1 MTTLL
6 TVDHLTKTFG
16 RRCVLSDVSF
26 TVFTGEVLGLI
37 GPNGAG
43 KTTVLECLAGL
54 LPLTS
59 GSLKGGDK
67 SVPLEKRKD
76 LLFYMPDGI
85 VPWPEQSVRQ
95 VLQFFEKLYG
105 SAGYSR
111 RGANAA
117 RGDEVVPTKLNAL
130 VDALRLQELRRA
142 RVGTLSKGER
152 KRLMLAV
159 GLLTSQPLLLLD
171 EPFDGL
177 DLRQTRE
184 VMALLRKESATGRAL
199 FVSIHQLNDAARVCD
214 RLVLLNDGRR
224 VAEGSLAALQAQ
236 ANVPDGGLEEIF
248 LALT

>member
-59 GSLKGGDK
+59 GALSGGDK
-67 SVPLEKRKD
+67 SVTLTRRKD

-85 VPWPEQSVRQ
+85 LPWPDQSVQQ
-95 VLQFFEKLYG
+95 VLQLFEKLY
-105 SAGYSR
+105 SS
-111 RGANAA
+111 GAEKLAA
-117 RGDEVVPTKLNAL
+117 LTG
-130 VDALRLQELRRA
+130 ALRLQELRRA

-152 KRLMLAV
+152 KRLLLALA
-159 GLLTSQPLLLLD
+159 LLTSQPLLLLD

-184 VMALLRKESATGRAL
+184 VMSLLRKESETGRAL
-199 FVSIHQLNDAARVCD
+199 LVSIHQLNDAAKVCD
-214 RLVLLNDGRR
+214 RLVLLNDGHR
-224 VAEGSLAALQAQ
+224 VAEGTLSELQDQ
-236 ANVPDGGLEEIF
+236 ANVREGGLEEIF

>member
-1 MTTLL
+1 LTTLL

-59 GSLKGGDK
+59 GALKGDDE
-67 SVPLEKRKD
+67 SVPLTRRKD

-85 VPWPEQSVRQ
+85 LPWPEQSVRQ
-95 VLQFFEKLYG
+95 VLQLFEKLYDAG
-105 SAGYSR
+105 TDKLSAVV
-111 RGANAA
+111 GALSL
-117 RGDEVVPTKLNAL
+117 K
-130 VDALRLQELRRA
+130 ELWRA

-152 KRLMLAV
+152 KRLLLAL

-184 VMALLRKESATGRAL
+184 VMTLLRKESATGRAL

-224 VAEGSLAALQAQ
+224 VAEGTLSELQAQ
-236 ANVPDGGLEEIF
+236 ANVHVGGLEEIF

>member
-1 MTTLL
+1 LTTLL
-6 TVDHLTKTFG
+6 TVDHLTKTFD
-16 RRCVLSDVSF
+16 RRRVLSDVSF
-26 TVFTGEVLGLI
+26 TVFTSEVLGLI

-59 GSLKGGDK
+59 GSLTGGDEA
-67 SVPLEKRKD
+67 VPLTSRKD

-85 VPWPEQSVRQ
+85 LPWPEQSVQQ
-95 VLQFFEKLYG
+95 VLQLFEKLYG
-105 SAGYSR
+105 AG
-111 RGANAA
+111 AEKLAA
-117 RGDEVVPTKLNAL
+117 LTEAL
-130 VDALRLQELRRA
+130 SLGELRRA
-142 RVGTLSKGER
+142 RVATLSKGER
-152 KRLMLAV
+152 KRLLLAA

-184 VMALLRKESATGRAL
+184 VMTLLRKESATGRSL
-199 FVSIHQLNDAARVCD
+199 LVSIHQLNDAARVCD

-224 VAEGSLAALQAQ
+224 VAEGSLSELQTQ
-236 ANVPDGGLEEIF
+236 ANVLDGGLEEIF

>member
-1 MTTLL
+1 LTTLL

-26 TVFTGEVLGLI
+26 TVFPGEVLGLI

-59 GSLKGGDK
+59 GSLKGGDN
-67 SVPLEKRKD
+67 SVPLTSRKD

-85 VPWPEQSVRQ
+85 LPWPEQSVQQ
-95 VLQFFEKLYG
+95 VLQLFEKLYD
-105 SAGYSR
+105 AG
-111 RGANAA
+111 A
-117 RGDEVVPTKLNAL
+117 EKLPAL
-130 VDALRLQELRRA
+130 IDALRLHELRRA
-142 RVGTLSKGER
+142 RVATLSKGER
-152 KRLMLAV
+152 KRLLLAV

-184 VMALLRKESATGRAL
+184 VMTLLRKESATGRAL
-199 FVSIHQLNDAARVCD
+199 LVSIHQLNDAARICD

-224 VAEGSLAALQAQ
+224 VAEGSLSELQTQ
-236 ANVPDGGLEEIF
+236 AKVFAGGLEEIF

>member
-59 GSLKGGDK
+59 GALKGDDE
-67 SVPLEKRKD
+67 SVPLTRRKD

-85 VPWPEQSVRQ
+85 LPWPEQSVRQ
-95 VLQFFEKLYG
+95 VLQLFEKLYDAG
-105 SAGYSR
+105 TDKLSAVV
-111 RGANAA
+111 GALSL
-117 RGDEVVPTKLNAL
+117 K
-130 VDALRLQELRRA
+130 ELWRA

-152 KRLMLAV
+152 KRLLLAL

-184 VMALLRKESATGRAL
+184 VMTLLRKESATGRAL

-224 VAEGSLAALQAQ
+224 VAEGTLSELQAQ
-236 ANVPDGGLEEIF
+236 ANVHVGGLEEIF

>member
-1 MTTLL
+1 LTTLL

-67 SVPLEKRKD
+67 SVPLTKRKD

-95 VLQFFEKLYG
+95 VLQFFEKLYDAG
-105 SAGYSR
+105 S
-111 RGANAA
+111 
-117 RGDEVVPTKLNAL
+117 DKLNAL

-184 VMALLRKESATGRAL
+184 VMTLLRKESATGRAL

-236 ANVPDGGLEEIF
+236 ANVGDGGLEEIF

>member
-59 GSLKGGDK
+59 GALSGGDK
-67 SVPLEKRKD
+67 SVTLTRRKD

-85 VPWPEQSVRQ
+85 LPWPDQSVQQ
-95 VLQFFEKLYG
+95 VLQLFEKLY
-105 SAGYSR
+105 SS
-111 RGANAA
+111 GAEKLAA
-117 RGDEVVPTKLNAL
+117 LTG
-130 VDALRLQELRRA
+130 ALRLHELRRA

-152 KRLMLAV
+152 KRLLLALA
-159 GLLTSQPLLLLD
+159 LLTSQPLLLLD

-184 VMALLRKESATGRAL
+184 VMSLLRKESETGRAL
-199 FVSIHQLNDAARVCD
+199 LVSIHQLNDAAKVCD

-224 VAEGSLAALQAQ
+224 VAEGTLSELQDQ
-236 ANVPDGGLEEIF
+236 ANVREGGLEEIF

>member
-59 GSLKGGDK
+59 GALSGGEK
-67 SVPLEKRKD
+67 SVTLTRRKD
-76 LLFYMPDGI
+76 LVFYMPDGI
-85 VPWPEQSVRQ
+85 LPWPDQSVQQ
-95 VLQFFEKLYG
+95 VLQLFEKLY
-105 SAGYSR
+105 SS
-111 RGANAA
+111 GA
-117 RGDEVVPTKLNAL
+117 EKLTAL
-130 VDALRLQELRRA
+130 TGVLRLQELRRA

-152 KRLMLAV
+152 KRLLLALA
-159 GLLTSQPLLLLD
+159 LLTSQPLLLLD

-184 VMALLRKESATGRAL
+184 VMSLLRKESATGRAL
-199 FVSIHQLNDAARVCD
+199 LVSIHQLNDAAKVCD

-224 VAEGSLAALQAQ
+224 VAEGTLRELRDQ
-236 ANVPDGGLEEIF
+236 ANVREGGLEEIF

>member
-16 RRCVLSDVSF
+16 RRCVLSEVSF

-59 GSLKGGDK
+59 GALKGGEK
-67 SVPLEKRKD
+67 SVPLANRKD

-85 VPWPEQSVRQ
+85 LPWPEQSVRQ

-105 SAGYSR
+105 V
-111 RGANAA
+111 GA
-117 RGDEVVPTKLNAL
+117 EKLNAL
-130 VDALRLQELRRA
+130 IDALRLHELQRA

-152 KRLMLAV
+152 KRLMLAL

-184 VMALLRKESATGRAL
+184 VMTLLRKESATGRSL
-199 FVSIHQLNDAARVCD
+199 LVSIHQLNDAAKVCD

-224 VAEGSLAALQAQ
+224 VAEGSLGALQAQ
-236 ANVPDGGLEEIF
+236 ANVRDGGLEEIF

>member
-6 TVDHLTKTFG
+6 TVDQLTKTFG
-16 RRCVLSDVSF
+16 SRCVLSDVSF

-67 SVPLEKRKD
+67 SVPLTKRKD

-105 SAGYSR
+105 S
-111 RGANAA
+111 GA
-117 RGDEVVPTKLNAL
+117 DKLNAL

-184 VMALLRKESATGRAL
+184 VMTLLRKESATGRAL
-199 FVSIHQLNDAARVCD
+199 LVSIHQLNDAAKVCD

-224 VAEGSLAALQAQ
+224 VAEGTLAALQAQ
-236 ANVPDGGLEEIF
+236 ANVRDGGLEEIF

>member
-1 MTTLL
+1 LTTLL

-26 TVFTGEVLGLI
+26 TVLTGEVLGLI

-59 GSLKGGDK
+59 GALSGGDK
-67 SVPLEKRKD
+67 SVTLTRRKD

-85 VPWPEQSVRQ
+85 LPWPDQSVQQ
-95 VLQFFEKLYG
+95 VLQLFEKLYW
-105 SAGYSR
+105 S
-111 RGANAA
+111 GA
-117 RGDEVVPTKLNAL
+117 EKLTAL
-130 VDALRLQELRRA
+130 TSALRLQELRRA

-152 KRLMLAV
+152 KRLLLAL

-184 VMALLRKESATGRAL
+184 VMSLLRKESATGRAL
-199 FVSIHQLNDAARVCD
+199 LVSIHQLNDAAKVCD
-214 RLVLLNDGRR
+214 RLVLLNDGHR
-224 VAEGSLAALQAQ
+224 VAEGTLSELRDQ
-236 ANVPDGGLEEIF
+236 ANVREGGLEEIF